1 MLILAI
7 SIKWCSMKNKRKYVI
22 LLGDGMADLPIDEL
36 NGKTVL
42 EFAET
47 PNMDFLARNGICG
60 MTHTVPEG
68 MSPGSDTANLS
79 IFGYDPAKYFTGRA
93 PLEAINM
100 GIELGEDD
108 VAFRCNIVN
117 AAGGVMNDF
126 TSAHIDS
133 RLTEIVIN
141 ELAENIRIPGI
152 EFYPGV
158 SYRNIVVWRNYPFRN
173 ITVTTP
179 PHDIQTQKVA
189 HYLPDGDG
197 ADILKMIMG
206 ESAGI
211 ISSSKKIKESKAS
224 YKGEPESVWLWGGGR
239 RPAMETLNE
248 KFSLSGYTISAV
260 DLIHGIG
267 KAAGLKSLHVDGVT
281 GYLDTNYKG
290 KSEALARGLK
300 DGDLVFLHVE
310 APDESGHEGN
320 LEHKLKAI
328 EDFDSK
334 IVGPALEILKIYDDF
349 VLLVMPDHPTPI
361 KVRTHTPDAVP
372 FCIYS
377 SANLFEEERNKFRAE
392 SYNEKDAANTGLII
406 DKGSSLME
414 IMVRGKLLS

>member
-7 SIKWCSMKNKRKYVI
+7 SIKWCSMNNKRKYVI
-22 LLGDGMADLPIDEL
+22 LLGDGMADLPIEEIG
-36 NGKTVL
+36 GKTIL
-42 EFAET
+42 EQAET
-47 PNMDFLARNGICG
+47 PNMDFIARNGICG

-68 MSPGSDTANLS
+68 MAPGSDTANLS

-100 GIELGEDD
+100 DIHLGVND

-117 AAGGVMNDF
+117 ASGGLMNDF

-141 ELAENIRIPGI
+141 ELAENITIPDI

-158 SYRNIVVWRNYPFRN
+158 SYRNIVVWRNYPYSG

-179 PHDIQTQKVA
+179 PHDIQTQKTEPF
-189 HYLPDGDG
+189 LPSGDG
-197 ADILKMIMG
+197 ADILRRIMS
-206 ESAGI
+206 ESAGVI
-211 ISSSKKIKESKAS
+211 ASSEKIKKFKAEF
-224 YKGEPESVWLWGGGR
+224 KGDPESVWLWGGGR
-239 RPAMETLNE
+239 RPEMETLNE
-248 KFSLSGYTISAV
+248 KFGLNGYTISAV

-267 KAAGLKSLHVDGVT
+267 KAAGLKSLHVDGAT
-281 GYLDTNYKG
+281 GYLDTNYEG
-290 KSEALARGLK
+290 KTAALARGLK

-320 LEHKLKAI
+320 LEHKLQAVR
-328 EDFDSK
+328 DFDSRV
-334 IVGPALEILKIYDDF
+334 VGPALEILKSYDEYI
-349 VLLVMPDHPTPI
+349 LLVMPDHPTPV
-361 KVRTHTPDAVP
+361 KVRTHTSDAVP

-377 SANLFEEERNKFRAE
+377 TPGLFDTGNKKYRAE
-392 SYNEKDAANTGLII
+392 AYSEKDAKRTGLLI
-406 DKGSSLME
+406 DKGSRLME
-414 IMVRGKLLS
+414 IMVKGKLLS

>member
-1 MLILAI
+1 MI
-7 SIKWCSMKNKRKYVI
+7 NKRKYVI
-22 LLGDGMADLPIDEL
+22 LLGDGMADLPMDEL
-36 NGKTVL
+36 GKKTVL
-42 EFAET
+42 EYAAT
-47 PNMDFLARNGICG
+47 PNMDFIARKGFCG
-60 MTHTVPEG
+60 MTRTVPEG

-79 IFGYDPAKYFTGRA
+79 IFSYDPGKYFTGRA

-100 GIELGEDD
+100 DIQLGEND

-117 AAGGVMNDF
+117 AADGVMNDF
-126 TSAHIDS
+126 TSDHIDS

-141 ELAENIRIPGI
+141 ELASNIKIPGI

-158 SYRNIVVWRNYPFRN
+158 SYRNIVVWRDYPFDN
-173 ITVTTP
+173 ITDTTP

-189 HYLPDGDG
+189 PYLPDGDG
-197 ADILKMIMG
+197 ADILRMIMG

-211 ISSSKKIKESKAS
+211 ISSSKIINESKKQ
-224 YKGEPESVWLWGGGR
+224 YKGDPESVWLWGGGR

-248 KFSLSGYTISAV
+248 KFGLSGHTISAV

-267 KAAGLKSLHVDGVT
+267 KAAGLKPLHVDGAT
-281 GYLDTNYKG
+281 GYLDTNYEG
-290 KSEALARGLK
+290 KAEALKNGLK
-300 DGDLVFLHVE
+300 DSDLVFLHIE

-320 LEHKLKAI
+320 LEHKLQAVR
-328 EDFDSK
+328 DFDSR
-334 IVGPALEILKIYDDF
+334 IVGPALEILKEYNDF
-349 VLLVMPDHPTPI
+349 IMLVMPDHPTPI

-377 SANLFEEERNKFRAE
+377 SENVFTEERKKYSAGAY
-392 SYNEKDAANTGLII
+392 SEKDAANTGLFVE
-406 DKGSSLME
+406 KGSSLME

>member
-1 MLILAI
+1 MMIIAI

-36 NGKTVL
+36 EGKTVL
-42 EFAET
+42 EYAET
-47 PNMDFLARNGICG
+47 PNMDFIARNGICG
-60 MTHTVPEG
+60 MTRTVPDG

-100 GIELGEDD
+100 DIELGEND

-117 AAGGVMNDF
+117 ASEGVMNDF
-126 TSAHIDS
+126 TSDHIDS

-141 ELAENIRIPGI
+141 ELAENISIPGI

-158 SYRNIVVWRNYPFRN
+158 SYRNIVVWRNYPYQG
-173 ITVTTP
+173 ITGTTP
-179 PHDIQTQKVA
+179 PHDIQTRKTES
-189 HYLPDGDG
+189 YLPSGEGSDVL
-197 ADILKMIMG
+197 IKIMTD
-206 ESAGI
+206 STGI
-211 ISSSKKIKESKAS
+211 ISSSEKIKKAREI
-224 YKGEPESVWLWGGGR
+224 YKGDPESVWLWGGGR

-248 KFSLSGYTISAV
+248 KFGLNGYTISAV

-267 KAAGLKSLHVDGVT
+267 KAAGLKSLHVDGAT
-281 GYLDTNYKG
+281 GYLDTNYEG
-290 KSEALARGLK
+290 KIKALAKGLT
-300 DGDLVFLHVE
+300 DSDLVFLHVE

-320 LEHKLKAI
+320 IEHKLQAVR
-328 EDFDSK
+328 DFDSR
-334 IVGPALEILKIYDDF
+334 IVGPALEIIKKYDEF
-349 VLLVMPDHPTPI
+349 IVLVMPDHPTPI
-361 KVRTHTPDAVP
+361 KIRTHTSDAVP

-377 SANLFEEERNKFRAE
+377 SGGIFDEDKKKYSAGVY
-392 SYNEKDAANTGLII
+392 SEKGALGTGLFVE
-406 DKGSSLME
+406 KGSSLME